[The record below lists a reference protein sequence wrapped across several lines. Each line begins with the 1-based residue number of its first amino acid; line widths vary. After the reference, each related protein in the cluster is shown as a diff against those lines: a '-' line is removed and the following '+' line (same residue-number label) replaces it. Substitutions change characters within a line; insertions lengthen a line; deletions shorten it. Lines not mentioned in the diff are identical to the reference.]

1 MRPLLLILGIV
12 LTFFS
17 LPSYVGTVGEFLIYF
32 LIYLFFTFLVGFW
45 SSATYKKINHEQ
57 WLQQQKIIKAKR
69 IRDHLLWVGQ
79 SEEEVIESWGEPDRI
94 KRNSDGLTT
103 LYYVP
108 YGSSGT
114 RYKANV
120 TLKNGQVIRFS
131 QDKKDF

>member
-32 LIYLFFTFLVGFW
+32 LIYSFFTFLVGFW
-45 SSATYKKINHEQ
+45 SSATYKKI
-57 WLQQQKIIKAKR
+57 IKAQKV
-69 IRDHLLWVGQ
+69 RDQLLWVGQ
-79 SEEEVIESWGEPDRI
+79 SEEEVIESWGKPDRI
-94 KRNSDGLTT
+94 KRNSDGLAT

>member
-32 LIYLFFTFLVGFW
+32 LIYLFFTILVGFW
-45 SSATYKKINHEQ
+45 SSVTYKKIIKA
-57 WLQQQKIIKAKR
+57 QKIR
-69 IRDHLLWVGQ
+69 NHLLWVGQ
-79 SEEEVIESWGEPDRI
+79 SEKEVIESWGEPDRI
-94 KRNSDGLTT
+94 KHNSDGLTT

-120 TLKNGQVIRFS
+120 TLKNGRVIRFS